1 MKKALLYILMAVL
14 PLLGMAQDMSEKDMM
29 AYIARSASEVST
41 LQCDILQAKHM
52 RMMKRDMVSQGTM
65 EYSRP
70 DCLRWQY
77 TSPYSYTFLLNG
89 GKVTL
94 CKGEKKDVVDVAQN
108 RMMREITQVMIGTMT
123 GSALMDEK
131 AFDAK
136 VRDEGDCWK
145 VTLLPK
151 KKDIRQM
158 YTTIVLT
165 YNPKTAQTERVE
177 MTEKT
182 GDRTVIELKNIVRD
196 KPIDA
201 KVFNAD

>member
-1 MKKALLYILMAVL
+1 MLLSHVS
-14 PLLGMAQDMSEKDMM
+14 MAQTMSEKDMM
-29 AYIARSASEVST
+29 AHIARSASEVGT
-41 LQCDILQAKHM
+41 LQCDIQQTKHM
-52 RMMKRDMVSQGTM
+52 RMMKRGMVSHGTM
-65 EYSRP
+65 VYSRP

-108 RMMREITQVMIGTMT
+108 KMMREITQVMIGTMT

-136 VRDEGDCWK
+136 VREEGGCWK

-177 MTEKT
+177 MTEKS
-182 GDRTVIELKNIVRD
+182 GDRTVIELKNIIKD
-196 KPIDA
+196 KPVDA
-201 KVFNAD
+201 KVFDAD